1 MAKVEEYAQWII
13 DNADKKG
20 TKEFNI
26 VAQAYQ
32 EAKGIPVEP
41 TAFEKELAGTKADTG
56 FTGAFKAGKERL
68 KGDVAALAG
77 RTGIMDT
84 EAAEKYKTEKER
96 LAEKM
101 FTPTKESFAEAPFT
115 KFKELLGG
123 SLPYTAAPLAVGIGA
138 AALPAVGVAAPIATG
153 VGLAGAGL
161 ASLAQFTGSN
171 LSRQMQ
177 ENPQMRLADT
187 SLSSAAAA
195 AAPQAA
201 LDVVSLR
208 MIPGIGKIFGA
219 AGKEITPKLAQQIA
233 EQGILKT
240 TGAYGAGALRT
251 ATIEGT
257 TEAGQQFLERLQA
270 GLNLTD
276 QQARDEY
283 FDSFIG
289 GAVLG
294 GTLGVPGTYLERGQI
309 VRKGAEMEKEEQQ
322 KAIQDRQKA
331 QQAAYLAEQ
340 AQLKQTSQN
349 LGVPSTL
356 ALPAPETKL
365 EPIEEQA
372 DPLKDPLGRFK
383 STDLSAKEVAEVN
396 KRRLEMGKPRIG
408 RTFSIEDLADV
419 FKPEESTAAEG
430 VLGRLIASRTNFTGE
445 DIPVQTVELAA
456 QQRGLDTRTQGFRDF
471 LARVTGSEDLNTM
484 SPPQRFAVAQ
494 AIRNLKA
501 GEETQILEAGITNAK
516 HYTPDQY
523 NDTLKGLSKEFKEM
537 GNQENGRSSVLKLIE
552 KYSGLKQERD
562 QQRILDEAVRN
573 GDLERNVKASSTG
586 NTIETFKPATA
597 MTPLPGGMDIRK
609 ETFKQGETPSAYEV
623 RAGNRVISTVE
634 TAQEAEKNA
643 AIYEQNRQ
651 SEIVKIEKTIK
662 RLESE
667 MAKRDAELVND
678 QALGYDQG
686 NPFFIKSANYYGQN
700 QVTQQT
706 IKNLREEQQTF
717 SEPVRVAPLEMKP
730 VAKDSFTFYEKD
742 QPQVKFDSEEQAE
755 AYGISRLDDKT
766 LQQIIDSAGAQK
778 QTGRVKRY
786 ADLAQK
792 ELNDRQS
799 IETERGIAITT
810 TKGLK
815 GSKERLESLGIYS
828 KEAHDNLEKL
838 RQTLLPALK
847 RFGLEKVALR
857 VLNSI
862 EDGTAD
868 GYYIKQVMA
877 IALDSKN
884 PMGTL
889 RHESIHALKE
899 LGAFT
904 AQEWKVLENKAK
916 SEWVQK
922 YIKDAKLYDAYKA
935 RYLEE
940 NGSLTGFEPYI
951 QEEAI
956 AEAFKHFKVG
966 SLPPGM
972 IGNIWVR
979 LNKMFEALRNSFNKL
994 GFQTTDDIFTSIEE
1008 GKKQPAKEA
1017 VSDETKL
1024 SIKPRGD
1031 YEVVR
1036 KAQPRGRT
1044 TDQVSYE
1051 LRRISDG
1058 RLIQEF
1064 DKRKD
1069 AQQML
1074 DVYTLPQEEVFAKYP
1089 ELKPKYS
1096 LRKTSS
1102 LENILNFARDSDFKR
1117 NRDLKIAIQ
1126 DQVLAAA
1133 EKEGID
1139 LASTEDETTEYL
1151 VQAGV
1156 DDAIYALKSNANAVG
1171 WYDKTVSKALNIVSL
1186 MHPEIK
1192 TDPDAKFAFTWAL
1205 AVTSNGINVETNFEL
1220 AEQVYN
1226 TYKKTGEMP
1235 SNIKAGKAQE
1245 TINKSLKLFNDMVKK
1260 YGMDD
1265 MRKFMATEFTVKQ
1278 IESLTNLEV
1287 GGEFADT
1294 RVLGASILGP
1304 KIGNGFFSNLNG
1316 IFDQLT
1322 MDRWLMRTWGRWT
1335 GSLIQDNERLIN
1347 NKRGEMERLIKA
1359 ILKPAAEVGRKRF
1372 ERIIEKSITNAD
1384 LNDDASVDAL
1394 ATAINKASQKPI
1406 NRTFFNKNA
1415 LGRTMRKTSNS
1426 LVDYIDAQKETPAG
1440 PAERNYIREVFS
1452 EMLDKIRER
1461 GYPNMTMSDLQA
1473 LLWYPEKRLY
1483 DISKESDV
1491 SEGYTDDE
1499 APDYANAAAKLARL
1513 NGIPESKIKAV
1524 ITDTEKDYAN
1534 RTAAIQRNDGKRT
1547 NQVGSQ
1553 GRDVGFAGKERSH
1566 FITRGII
1573 RSYRERNAGS
1583 PNPYKG
1589 TSGRDGNGFRILGQ
1603 NAVAE
1608 FKPVIKFKNALKNAD
1623 VTAPTFYE
1631 LDSNGAAL
1639 FQDSI
1644 ATAKASNR
1652 FGAAVQVYPEEDYA
1666 DMRMFLTND
1675 GKAGFALKGDDIV
1688 SVFSQSPHIGGVNAI
1703 MQLAVQEGGRRLDAY
1718 DTILPRLYYNNGFK
1732 TVARLKFN
1740 EEYAE
1745 GWDKKLFADF
1755 SNGKP
1760 DVVFMVYDPEYN
1772 QPPTKSDGVMIDEY
1786 DEGSAEQAKS
1796 LPAGAKASFRRFD
1809 ESTERPST
1817 VSGGVVLG
1825 TKQADS
1831 VSVEGIHYSNAE
1843 QSTLNGNQYGSG
1855 IKGAEAERLA
1865 QTNDPRIKNRIYFY
1879 IENAQTGRM
1888 QPKEAGLGNYV
1899 HKQKFDNILAPS
1911 KKMTELWQSS
1921 DKNYNMFESAVID
1934 AGYDGYA
1941 VPDMGMMV
1949 ILNHNTSINY
1959 EGTVQ
1964 ELAQKGIKY
1973 SIRAPETKE
1982 FKQWFGDSKVVDE
1995 DGNPM
2000 VVYHATKNNFF
2011 AFDPKKLTKNT
2022 KHPTAKLGFFAAVNP
2037 ESTDEFITVPYGIG
2051 KGTYE
2056 AGANVMPLYASIKN
2070 PITIPSGKFVLQS
2083 MALQNMKKKDADQFI
2098 SEFIQSLRDEGHDG
2112 ILITA
2117 DKTGRGFAGGKEFT
2131 SDNWVA
2137 LDPNQ
2142 FKSAFNEKPT
2152 ESSDIR
2158 YSLREFDMSDLP
2170 ESGNYTLKAG
2180 TKIFH
2185 GAHKARAEE
2194 IEKGGKTLLLP
2205 SKVKQKS
2212 GGGNLYEGNL
2222 IWFGDK
2228 DLATGHSKSAVDT
2241 SKARY
2246 DAEEGIFREAGKAFS
2261 TITDRDYKLLN
2272 IWNYRLTE
2280 AEADQLND
2288 VLGLP
2293 TYKSVSA
2300 GDSPYSAAYRAH
2312 VNGKNVNRYQ
2322 VPRSGEFS
2330 DGLAMTAKALGF
2342 DGVFDQTGMAF
2353 TADNGIRLGDEA
2365 TPMQRFALRSQ
2376 LSDRLNERIGST
2388 TTRRKQ
2394 AGFVERL
2401 MDAISPTAMT
2411 QLRQSLINKYESI
2424 EILSRLRGEKMGG
2437 DQLLA
2442 ENSAI
2447 AAALQSDRAAGVA
2460 ASSFKD
2466 GIPVFDK
2473 GYTYVSNM
2481 DGKVKGLIPILEPL
2495 MKYKDPYIFQTFQYY
2510 AGTRRGRRLDAEG
2523 REKTFT
2529 KEDIAYGKELE
2540 AQFPEFA
2547 TVFDEY
2553 QKYNS
2558 GLVKYMMDTGV
2569 ISPQE
2574 AKSWTE
2580 NWDYIPFY
2588 RQLDGEKTAGPKV
2601 FSSIAGVAKPKKLKG
2616 SEAPLDD
2623 FMETIVRNARAAIE
2637 AGMKNEAARRVIRDV
2652 VDFDLGEKL
2661 PSYQSG
2667 SDVVTVKENG
2677 MTVYYRVADPLLVE
2691 SLKGLNLPQ
2700 LPFMDFLSAPA
2711 NLLRNFVTK
2720 DPGFILANLGRDS
2733 MQAWITS
2740 GTDMKPLIDSFKQFG
2755 KVLSNHS
2762 PEAYALAKSGL
2773 TGYDFAGDVKSSARE
2788 VEKELRKRSGTRTV
2802 GEKSLLPITA
2812 FWDMLEKGSHASDM
2826 ATRAEVYKRTL
2837 ERTGSEAEA
2846 FYQAMEVLNFS
2857 RKGNSAL
2864 IRIVSAMIPFFN
2876 ARVQGLDVL
2885 YRTGFGKTAM
2895 ENKEKIQKAFIFRSM
2910 VLLGTS
2916 VMYWAMVS
2924 DDEDYKKLSKE
2935 ERDNYWI
2942 IPAIQ
2947 VGDKPFR
2954 FPIPFELGVLFKVLP
2969 ERALEYSFGTDTGK
2983 DLRES
2988 LLRNAMSTLSFNPI
3002 PQVALPLV
3010 ENATNHSFFTG
3021 EPIIGRG
3028 VEDLAAFRQYGAGT
3042 SELAKK
3048 LGKELD
3054 YSPQKIDNLIRGYTG
3069 TMGTYAMMLIDSALT
3084 QEGDPVKATKRMEQ
3098 LPVIKRFFAGDMGT
3112 VSAYYD
3118 LKEEVNTVVKTVND
3132 LQRTGNSED
3141 LKLYLEENKKLYA
3154 LKNYVGTLDKTMKQ
3168 LNQAGK
3174 MINASKTMTADEKRE
3189 AIDKIHDAQLKLT
3202 ARVKILRK
3210 DYE

>member
-153 VGLAGAGL
+153 VGLVGAGL
-161 ASLAQFTGSN
+161 ASLGQFTGSN

-331 QQAAYLAEQ
+331 QREAYLAEQ

-349 LGVPSTL
+349 LGVPTTL

-445 DIPVQTVELAA
+445 DIPAQTVELAA

-501 GEETQILEAGITNAK
+501 GEETQILEAGISNAK

-562 QQRILDEAVRN
+562 QQRILDEAVKN

-586 NTIETFKPATA
+586 STIETFKPATA

-623 RAGNRVISTVE
+623 RAGNRVISTIE
-634 TAQEAEKNA
+634 TAEEAEKNA

-717 SEPVRVAPLEMKP
+717 SEPVRIDPIGVKP

-810 TKGLK
+810 KKGTK
-815 GSKERLESLGIYS
+815 GSKERLEKLGIYS

-979 LNKMFEALRNSFNKL
+979 LNKMFEALRNAFNKL
-994 GFQTTDDIFTSIEE
+994 GFQTTDDIFTRIEE

-1017 VSDETKL
+1017 VSEEAKLAKRPLNTKEDIIADGAQRYANALIKNNAVMPDGYGGYDILGPSTMGGRADAALTRIIDGIETRLKAVGVSTTRDERGNTELENAIYREVIPQGRKL
-1024 SIKPRGD
+1024 AIEQEGKKEPKFALRETDQFSKDAVETNNWKATPIAKRMAEDYAAENDITPYLSEGQISIPVEPVKYSIKPPSDDPTKNDPTTGLPLNKNGSVTL
-1031 YEVVR
+1031 YYPTTAAEVRRINNEKKITPSNPNISAIYLTNESSGWKSFGVEPIPFVGMV
-1036 KAQPRGRT
+1036 QY
-1044 TDQVSYE
+1044 S
-1051 LRRISDG
+1051 RISDDYQVTDGSVVRVEIDPSLLQITEEYEDG
-1058 RLIQEF
+1058 RKEF
-1064 DKRKD
+1064 YVPVKEGEYFNKKMRMWAMYAERNKAIPLATKYSDLGNAFERSLNAFKQLNEAEKKARTKEVKDLLKRDHNIGKLLGENGKLEKTRVGDYGITYDDKSVASLGLGLAS
-1069 AQQML
+1069 AQKLNDKTSTCPVSAICEGLCLGDTAGNNKMYGGMASGKVAEDIEKTSFRAGPRLSQYLKTEAMIVHPEEFALLL
-1074 DVYTLPQEEVFAKYP
+1074 DKEIKAFKRWADKNDYLPAIRLNVTSDIP
-1089 ELKPKYS
+1089 PKYFKPIIDANPEVIFYDYTKLDS
-1096 LRKTSS
+1096 STVADNHHLTYSSTGVSQTVDNEKIVNKEQNWDRMKRLLDKGSNVAMAFTSKS
-1102 LENILNFARDSDFKR
+1102 DMPSVIVDEASGKEYQVWNGDNYDARFLDPKREDGVGMIVGLTNKDSTVKAAVAAKETKGFFVDYDKARDGER
-1117 NRDLKIAIQ
+1117 VVIQ
-1126 DQVLAAA
+1126 DQ
-1133 EKEGID
+1133 
-1139 LASTEDETTEYL
+1139 S
-1151 VQAGV
+1151 
-1156 DDAIYALKSNANAVG
+1156 
-1171 WYDKTVSKALNIVSL
+1171 
-1186 MHPEIK
+1186 
-1192 TDPDAKFAFTWAL
+1192 KFAGSKVIPITK
-1205 AVTSNGINVETNFEL
+1205 I
-1220 AEQVYN
+1220 AE
-1226 TYKKTGEMP
+1226 EP
-1235 SNIKAGKAQE
+1235 
-1245 TINKSLKLFNDMVKK
+1245 
-1260 YGMDD
+1260 
-1265 MRKFMATEFTVKQ
+1265 
-1278 IESLTNLEV
+1278 
-1287 GGEFADT
+1287 
-1294 RVLGASILGP
+1294 
-1304 KIGNGFFSNLNG
+1304 
-1316 IFDQLT
+1316 
-1322 MDRWLMRTWGRWT
+1322 
-1335 GSLIQDNERLIN
+1335 
-1347 NKRGEMERLIKA
+1347 
-1359 ILKPAAEVGRKRF
+1359 
-1372 ERIIEKSITNAD
+1372 
-1384 LNDDASVDAL
+1384 
-1394 ATAINKASQKPI
+1394 
-1406 NRTFFNKNA
+1406 
-1415 LGRTMRKTSNS
+1415 
-1426 LVDYIDAQKETPAG
+1426 
-1440 PAERNYIREVFS
+1440 
-1452 EMLDKIRER
+1452 
-1461 GYPNMTMSDLQA
+1461 
-1473 LLWYPEKRLY
+1473 
-1483 DISKESDV
+1483 
-1491 SEGYTDDE
+1491 
-1499 APDYANAAAKLARL
+1499 
-1513 NGIPESKIKAV
+1513 
-1524 ITDTEKDYAN
+1524 
-1534 RTAAIQRNDGKRT
+1534 
-1547 NQVGSQ
+1547 
-1553 GRDVGFAGKERSH
+1553 
-1566 FITRGII
+1566 
-1573 RSYRERNAGS
+1573 
-1583 PNPYKG
+1583 
-1589 TSGRDGNGFRILGQ
+1589 
-1603 NAVAE
+1603 
-1608 FKPVIKFKNALKNAD
+1608 
-1623 VTAPTFYE
+1623 
-1631 LDSNGAAL
+1631 
-1639 FQDSI
+1639 
-1644 ATAKASNR
+1644 
-1652 FGAAVQVYPEEDYA
+1652 
-1666 DMRMFLTND
+1666 
-1675 GKAGFALKGDDIV
+1675 
-1688 SVFSQSPHIGGVNAI
+1688 
-1703 MQLAVQEGGRRLDAY
+1703 
-1718 DTILPRLYYNNGFK
+1718 
-1732 TVARLKFN
+1732 
-1740 EEYAE
+1740 
-1745 GWDKKLFADF
+1745 KKL
-1755 SNGKP
+1755 
-1760 DVVFMVYDPEYN
+1760 
-1772 QPPTKSDGVMIDEY
+1772 
-1786 DEGSAEQAKS
+1786 
-1796 LPAGAKASFRRFD
+1796 
-1809 ESTERPST
+1809 
-1817 VSGGVVLG
+1817 
-1825 TKQADS
+1825 
-1831 VSVEGIHYSNAE
+1831 
-1843 QSTLNGNQYGSG
+1843 
-1855 IKGAEAERLA
+1855 
-1865 QTNDPRIKNRIYFY
+1865 
-1879 IENAQTGRM
+1879 
-1888 QPKEAGLGNYV
+1888 
-1899 HKQKFDNILAPS
+1899 
-1911 KKMTELWQSS
+1911 
-1921 DKNYNMFESAVID
+1921 
-1934 AGYDGYA
+1934 
-1941 VPDMGMMV
+1941 
-1949 ILNHNTSINY
+1949 
-1959 EGTVQ
+1959 
-1964 ELAQKGIKY
+1964 
-1973 SIRAPETKE
+1973 SIRAPETEE

-2037 ESTDEFITVPYGIG
+2037 ESTDDFVTVPYGIG

-2056 AGANVMPLYASIKN
+2056 AGANIMPLYASIKN
-2070 PITIPSGKFVLQS
+2070 PVTIPSGQFVLQS
-2083 MALQNMKKKDADQFI
+2083 MALQNMKKKDADKFI
-2098 SEFIQSLRDEGHDG
+2098 NDFIQSLRDEGHDG

-2117 DKTGRGFAGGKEFT
+2117 DKTGRGLAGGKEFS

-2152 ESSDIR
+2152 ESADIR
-2158 YSLREFDMSDLP
+2158 YSLRAPDTKEFKEFFKD
-2170 ESGNYTLKAG
+2170 
-2180 TKIFH
+2180 
-2185 GAHKARAEE
+2185 
-2194 IEKGGKTLLLP
+2194 
-2205 SKVKQKS
+2205 SKVVDED
-2212 GGGNLYEGNL
+2212 GNPLLVYRGQRRDAGAEST
-2222 IWFGDK
+2222 
-2228 DLATGHSKSAVDT
+2228 DLATRATPSFTDNKYVASVYSYAKSKGKYTEGSNVAPSYLKMVNPIDLREFGNEPKPLIDLLEASGITGLEESPDVALNILKDLDDLQEKTGFESSSYSGDYDYVSEAFDKLNNAINKNLDIDTLGSLAFDILEDLRVDAYALADSPTVVEYVKEYNPRADGFIVRDVLSYSGMEMVGKENLKTLGQDGGYDAYRPFEQNQIKSAFNQKPTESKDVRYSLRAPETVEFKRFFNGSKVVD
-2241 SKARY
+2241 
-2246 DAEEGIFREAGKAFS
+2246 E
-2261 TITDRDYKLLN
+2261 
-2272 IWNYRLTE
+2272 
-2280 AEADQLND
+2280 
-2288 VLGLP
+2288 
-2293 TYKSVSA
+2293 
-2300 GDSPYSAAYRAH
+2300 
-2312 VNGKNVNRYQ
+2312 NGKPLPVYHATTNFDGNEFKPMPKVNR
-2322 VPRSGEFS
+2322 SGNPDGYYFTHDIEDANAYAGVKEGAEIIPAFLSIKNPYPYGQKTVHNQAMIDQFEKEMSKEFDLDRLGES
-2330 DGLAMTAKALGF
+2330 WYKEKLNVFKQGRFPNISFPTDAMTRVIQAGGY
-2342 DGVFDQTGMAF
+2342 DGMKDGRDFVAFKPNQIKSAFNQTP
-2353 TADNGIRLGDEA
+2353 TESPDIRY
-2365 TPMQRFALRSQ
+2365 ALRSQ

-2495 MKYKDPYIFQTFQYY
+2495 MKYNDPYIFQTFQYY

-2574 AKSWTE
+2574 AKAWTE

-2652 VDFDLGEKL
+2652 VDFGLGERL
-2661 PSYQSG
+2661 PSSQSG
-2667 SDVVTVKENG
+2667 SDVVTVKEKG

-2740 GTDMKPLIDSFKQFG
+2740 GTDMKPLVDSFKQFG
-2755 KVLSNHS
+2755 KELANQS
-2762 PEAYALAKSGL
+2762 PEANALARSGL
-2773 TGYDFAGDVKSSARE
+2773 TGYDFAGDVKSTSKQ

-2895 ENKEKIQKAFIFRSM
+2895 QNKDTIQKAFMFRSM
-2910 VLLGTS
+2910 ILLGTS

-3002 PQVALPLV
+3002 PQAALPLV

-3028 VEDLAAFRQYGAGT
+3028 VEGLAPQFQFGSGT

-3048 LGKELD
+3048 LGRELE

-3069 TMGTYAMMLIDSALT
+3069 TMGSYAMMLIDSALT

-3118 LKEEVNTVVKTVND
+3118 LKQEVDTVVQTVNT
-3132 LQRTGNSED
+3132 LQRTGNGED
-3141 LKLYLEENKKLYA
+3141 LKTYLEENKKLYA
-3154 LKNYVGTLDKTMKQ
+3154 LKGYVGTLDKTMKQ
-3168 LNQAGK
+3168 LNQAAK

-3189 AIDKIHDAQLKLT
+3189 AIDKIHEAQLRLT
-3202 ARVKILRK
+3202 SRVRILRK